1 MFIFFALDDTDIP
14 MTLIIYGVDDSGN
27 AIPVLNANKAELC
40 SSNICFKG
48 ADECCI
54 ILHVVMKNTLF
65 QDENLF
71 LNESSAFIKKV
82 FTIAGI
88 KFSKDEATTIIFV
101 IPDEGRH
108 YNG

>member
-14 MTLIIYGVDDSGN
+14 MKLIIYGVDDSGN

-65 QDENLF
+65 QDENFF

-88 KFSKDEATTIIFV
+88 KFSKDEATTVIV

-108 YNG
+108 SNG